1 MDLTR
6 GVIVDPSSSSP
17 SPGVIQFGSS
27 HHQPPLP
34 PMPPPD
40 VKTGEMKILGRRHRE
55 RRQTTRTPSVRD
67 DADGDRVEPSTPGVP
82 AKRLDVGSGASYDA
96 SMSPGMYGA
105 APSVTMED
113 ATSYGRHR
121 GSMREPRSLKAI
133 DLSAEMAEESK
144 PHVAVLHI
152 PNSKVGLVIGKEGRH
167 VSHVQHRT
175 GTRISIARDSW
186 DGAKRRV
193 EIEGT
198 PERCAEAVAMIR
210 RMVDSTD
217 GRGDGGIQEGEQP
230 SSSSMMVDDAERGM
244 DVVASLGDV
253 EYNEHDN
260 GVGDDT
266 DDGQGGGTT
275 GGGGGRSFEDH
286 RRQGSPTATM
296 TIPHTKVGMIIGRGG
311 DNVKFIQQQT
321 RARIQI
327 QTDSETPEGAPN
339 RMVFLRGPV
348 EACRHAARLINDMC
362 IGRMLIHSPQHPAAQ
377 AAPPMSPPTAE
388 GNKPGVMPPMPYAA
402 ATASART
409 YPPMPMEYSMAT
421 SYPFPYFGQPYTGL
435 YNAPYGGPQGAP
447 AYMPPQGEAMGYWTQ
462 YPGMYVYGQPMMP
475 SPYAMDVG
483 KPSDTVYYDPTVMY
497 KPEDVD
503 ADSAPRVAE
512 PQPSSFDASGEPDT
526 DARGPKTP

>member
-1 MDLTR
+1 
-6 GVIVDPSSSSP
+6 
-17 SPGVIQFGSS
+17 
-27 HHQPPLP
+27 
-34 PMPPPD
+34 MPPPD

-55 RRQTTRTPSVRD
+55 RRQPTQTPSVRYD
-67 DADGDRVEPSTPGVP
+67 TDGERVEPSTPMMST
-82 AKRLDVGSGASYDA
+82 KRLDVGSGASYDA
-96 SMSPGMYGA
+96 SMSPGMYGTV
-105 APSVTMED
+105 PSVTMED
-113 ATSYGRHR
+113 ASSYGRHR
-121 GSMREPRSLKAI
+121 GSGSGSTQREQRSKAI
-133 DLSAEMAEESK
+133 DLSAEIAEESK

-152 PNSKVGLVIGKEGRH
+152 PNSKVGLIIGKEGRH
-167 VSHVQHRT
+167 VSRMQHRT

-210 RMVDSTD
+210 RMVDSTED
-217 GRGDGGIQEGEQP
+217 RGDGGIQEEEQP
-230 SSSSMMVDDAERGM
+230 SSSSMMVDDAERAM
-244 DVVASLGDV
+244 NVVASLGDV

-260 GVGDDT
+260 SVGDE
-266 DDGQGGGTT
+266 DDGQEGGTT
-275 GGGGGRSFEDH
+275 GVGRSFEA
-286 RRQGSPTATM
+286 RQGPPTATM

-388 GNKPGVMPPMPYAA
+388 GNKPGVIPPMPYAA
-402 ATASART
+402 AASART

-462 YPGMYVYGQPMMP
+462 YPGMYVYGQQMMP

-483 KPSDTVYYDPTVMY
+483 KPSDTVYYDQTVMY

>member
-1 MDLTR
+1 
-6 GVIVDPSSSSP
+6 
-17 SPGVIQFGSS
+17 
-27 HHQPPLP
+27 
-34 PMPPPD
+34 MPPPD
-40 VKTGEMKILGRRHRE
+40 VKTSEMKILGRRHRE
-55 RRQTTRTPSVRD
+55 RRQPTRTPSVRD
-67 DADGDRVEPSTPGVP
+67 DPDDGGERVEPSTPGVMP
-82 AKRLDVGSGASYDA
+82 TTKRLDVGSGGSSSYGDA
-96 SMSPGMYGA
+96 SMSPGMYGTV
-105 APSVTMED
+105 PSVTMED
-113 ATSYGRHR
+113 ASAPYGRHR
-121 GSMREPRSLKAI
+121 AQSGSGSRQGKAI

-198 PERCAEAVAMIR
+198 PERCAEAVGMIR
-210 RMVDSTD
+210 RMVDSTED
-217 GRGDGGIQEGEQP
+217 RGDGGIQEREHEP
-230 SSSSMMVDDAERGM
+230 SSSSMMVDDAERAM
-244 DVVASLGDV
+244 HVVASLGDNV
-253 EYNEHDN
+253 EYTEHDN
-260 GVGDDT
+260 GGVGDDK

-275 GGGGGRSFEDH
+275 TSGGGGGRSFEA
-286 RRQGSPTATM
+286 RQGPPTATM

-377 AAPPMSPPTAE
+377 AAQAAPPMSPPTAE
-388 GNKPGVMPPMPYAA
+388 GNKPGVMPPMPYGAAA
-402 ATASART
+402 ATAASART
-409 YPPMPMEYSMAT
+409 YPPIPMEYSMAT

-475 SPYAMDVG
+475 PPYAMDVG

-503 ADSAPRVAE
+503 ADSAPRIAE
-512 PQPSSFDASGEPDT
+512 PQPSSFDASGQPDT
-526 DARGPKTP
+526 EARGPKTP

>member
-1 MDLTR
+1 
-6 GVIVDPSSSSP
+6 
-17 SPGVIQFGSS
+17 
-27 HHQPPLP
+27 
-34 PMPPPD
+34 MPPPD

-55 RRQTTRTPSVRD
+55 RRQPTRTSTVREDPSVE
-67 DADGDRVEPSTPGVP
+67 RVEPSTPTMST
-82 AKRLDVGSGASYDA
+82 KRLDVGSSSPYDA
-96 SMSPGMYGA
+96 SMPSGMYGTA
-105 APSVTMED
+105 ASVPMED
-113 ATSYGRHR
+113 AYGRYRRAGSGSRERTPVR
-121 GSMREPRSLKAI
+121 GQSKAI

-144 PHVAVLHI
+144 THVTVLHI

-198 PERCAEAVAMIR
+198 PEQCAEAVAMIR
-210 RMVDSTD
+210 RMVESTED
-217 GRGDGGIQEGEQP
+217 RGDGEIHERTP
-230 SSSSMMVDDAERGM
+230 SSSMVVDDGEAERAMPSIPIEAEG
-244 DVVASLGDV
+244 VQ
-253 EYNEHDN
+253 YNEHNN
-260 GVGDDT
+260 GVVEE
-266 DDGQGGGTT
+266 DDGEGGTT
-275 GGGGGRSFEDH
+275 GRSFEARH
-286 RRQGSPTATM
+286 GPPTATM

-377 AAPPMSPPTAE
+377 AAAAAATSSMSPPTSE
-388 GNKPGVMPPMPYAA
+388 GNKPGVMPMPYVAA
-402 ATASART
+402 ASART

-435 YNAPYGGPQGAP
+435 YNPPYGGPQGAP

-462 YPGMYVYGQPMMP
+462 YPGMYMYGQPMMP
-475 SPYAMDVG
+475 PPYVMDVG

-503 ADSAPRVAE
+503 ADSAPRIAE
-512 PQPSSFDASGEPDT
+512 PQPSSFDASVEPDT
-526 DARGPKTP
+526 EARGPGTP